1 MTAYSDCGPY
11 SRARGWGTDHGVPS
25 LALTMHCTGRVAPT
39 SDQAQ
44 TDWQAFGDRWLTLA
58 VLKIH
63 LQRGREAE
71 AADSNGTDPRGRLIL
86 HANA

>member
-11 SRARGWGTDHGVPS
+11 SRARGWGTARGVPS

-44 TDWQAFGDRWLTLA
+44 TGWQAFGDRWLSLA
-58 VLKIH
+58 VLKIR
-63 LQRGREAE
+63 LRRGWEAE
-71 AADSNGTDPRGRLIL
+71 AADSNSADPRGRLNL